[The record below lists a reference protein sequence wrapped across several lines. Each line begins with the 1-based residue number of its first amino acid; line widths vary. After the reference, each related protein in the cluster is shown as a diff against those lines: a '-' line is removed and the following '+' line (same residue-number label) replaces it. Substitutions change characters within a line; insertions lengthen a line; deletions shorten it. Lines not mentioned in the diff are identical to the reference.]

1 MWKTTGGS
9 LKGTTS
15 NGQQQKGRQK
25 AAWFL
30 TVGGFE
36 LLDVL
41 IVFSS
46 SSGEANSESSA
57 QNARSSSHF
66 THK

>member
-1 MWKTTGGS
+1 MWRTTGGS

-25 AAWFL
+25 AALFL

-41 IVFSS
+41 MVFSS
-46 SSGEANSESSA
+46 SSREANSESGV
-57 QNARSSSHF
+57 QNSRSTSHF
-66 THK
+66 T

>member
-1 MWKTTGGS
+1 MWRTTGGS

-15 NGQQQKGRQK
+15 NGDQQKEDREK
-25 AAWFL
+25 AAFFL

-41 IVFSS
+41 MVF
-46 SSGEANSESSA
+46 N
-57 QNARSSSHF
+57 RSSREG
-66 THK
+66 